1 MSLLR
6 TKHIV
11 PHSDT
16 GLRRC
21 LSATDLTLLGI
32 GCIIGA
38 GIFVLTGIA
47 AATHAG
53 PAIVL
58 SYVVAGLACA
68 FAALSYAELSSSI
81 GGCGSAYGYAY
92 ASVGEL
98 PAWIIG
104 WALILEYGVAT
115 ATVAIGWAGYFNNA
129 LQAVGLH
136 LPAALLHAPHEG
148 GLINL
153 PAAAIVG
160 LLAILLVIG
169 VRESARFNAV
179 MVLVKLLAIALFIGI
194 AAFHVEPAH
203 WTPFVPF
210 GWGGVMTGAATIFFA
225 YIGFDAVSTA
235 ADEAVNPQRDVPI
248 GILASLAICTVI
260 YIVVA
265 GLLTGVAH
273 YDTLNNPSPVAQVLL
288 GLGYKWASALIAAG
302 AIAGLTTVMLVL
314 FFGLTRIFLA
324 MSRDGLLP
332 PGFSRL
338 HPKTQTPVRVILASA
353 VLIAA
358 IAGFTPI
365 GQVAELTNIGTLAAF
380 AMVCLGVIVSRR
392 TRPDL
397 PRPFRVPFYP
407 LVPVLGMV
415 ACLAL
420 MLSLPAATW
429 LRFGLWMLLGL
440 ALYFLHAR
448 RHSHLGRPCP
458 PATSTPS
465 ANDLPPTLA
474 ESLALPHKMATGT
487 PCAATKERGA

>member
-1 MSLLR
+1 MNLLR
-6 TKHIV
+6 TKTIA
-11 PHSDT
+11 PHADT

-21 LSATDLTLLGI
+21 LTAFDLTLLGI

-115 ATVAIGWAGYFNNA
+115 ATVAIGWSGYFNNA
-129 LQAVGLH
+129 LQAMGLH
-136 LPAALLHAPHEG
+136 LPSALMHAPSAG
-148 GLINL
+148 GIINL
-153 PAAAIVG
+153 PAATIVG
-160 LLAILLVIG
+160 LLAILLIIG
-169 VRESARFNAV
+169 ARESARFNAV
-179 MVLVKLLAIALFIGI
+179 MVLVKVLAIALFIGI
-194 AAFHVEPAH
+194 ASFHVQPAN
-203 WTPFVPF
+203 WTPFAPF
-210 GWGGVMTGAATIFFA
+210 GWSGIATGAATIFFA

-248 GILASLAICTVI
+248 GILASLGICTVI
-260 YIVVA
+260 YIIVA

-288 GLGYKWASALIAAG
+288 NLGYKWASALIAAG

-332 PGFSRL
+332 PVLSQV
-338 HPKTQTPVRVILASA
+338 HPKTQTPVRVIIVSA
-353 VLIAA
+353 VMIAA

-365 GQVAELTNIGTLAAF
+365 GEVAELTNIGTLSAF
-380 AMVCLGVIVSRR
+380 AMVCLGVILARR

-407 LVPVLGMV
+407 VVPVLGV
-415 ACLAL
+415 ISCLAL
-420 MLSLPAATW
+420 MLSLPLVTW
-429 LRFGLWMLLGL
+429 QRFGLWMALGL
-440 ALYFLHAR
+440 AVYFLYAR
-448 RHSHLGRPCP
+448 RNSHLAPKLTAG
-458 PATSTPS
+458 AEKDGVAAS
-465 ANDLPPTLA
+465 AAN
-474 ESLALPHKMATGT
+474 
-487 PCAATKERGA
+487 

>member
-1 MSLLR
+1 MNLLR
-6 TKHIV
+6 TKTIA
-11 PHSDT
+11 PHADT

-21 LSATDLTLLGI
+21 LTAFDLTLLGI

-58 SYVVAGLACA
+58 SYVAAGLACA

-115 ATVAIGWAGYFNNA
+115 ATVAIGWSGYFNNA
-129 LQAVGLH
+129 LQAMGLH
-136 LPAALLHAPHEG
+136 LPETLMHAPSAG
-148 GLINL
+148 GIINL
-153 PAAAIVG
+153 PAALIVG

-169 VRESARFNAV
+169 ARESARFNAV
-179 MVLVKLLAIALFIGI
+179 MVAVKVLAITLFVGI
-194 AAFHVEPAH
+194 ASFHVQPAN
-203 WTPFVPF
+203 WSPFMPF
-210 GWGGVMTGAATIFFA
+210 GWGGIATGAATIFFA

-235 ADEAVNPQRDVPI
+235 ADEAVKPQRDVPI

-260 YIVVA
+260 YIIVA

-288 GLGYKWASALIAAG
+288 NLGYKWASALIAAG

-332 PGFSRL
+332 PALSKV
-338 HPKTQTPVRVILASA
+338 HQKTQTPVRVIIASA

-365 GQVAELTNIGTLAAF
+365 GEVAELTNIGTLSAF
-380 AMVCLGVIVSRR
+380 TMVCLGVILARR

-407 LVPVLGMV
+407 AVPVLGMISCV
-415 ACLAL
+415 AL
-420 MLSLPAATW
+420 MVSLPLVTW
-429 LRFGLWMLLGL
+429 QRFGLWMALGM
-440 ALYFLHAR
+440 AFYFLYAR
-448 RHSHLGRPCP
+448 RNSHLERDSMR
-458 PATSTPS
+458 AIEADSAPS
-465 ANDLPPTLA
+465 AIPLEPV
-474 ESLALPHKMATGT
+474 
-487 PCAATKERGA
+487 R